1 MTIYFAGSE
10 PEAFTTFVQDTPYIT
25 TSGSFHDTDYSRCA
39 LSSFESS
46 LIMIDLPGV
55 GDGVSE
61 GWMQSRITV
70 TESLISTGYPVLQ
83 IADKNGQI
91 LADIITKSQAQSI
104 PCVLRY
110 YTAAATRVEVNP
122 QVAIRPTG
130 SSTTPQWI
138 TLYWKIVGTS
148 LTLTWYFNGVVAA
161 TVTVTVAFM
170 SGKLVRQC
178 SWGGTGH
185 NSTSYRIW
193 HSEMIVSSED
203 PRGYR
208 VATVVPNSLGTKDEW
223 IGNYADIDDV
233 GIPSDADYIYT
244 DAINKIE
251 SFGLT
256 NLSVTAQNMDVVAA
270 VVSARARRGVTGP
283 QNLKPFIRTNSTDYE
298 GATYATVPSTFTN
311 MPPVVMGVN
320 PVTGN
325 PWTITE
331 IQDLEA
337 GFKSLT

>member
-1 MTIYFAGSE
+1 MTIYFAGTE
-10 PEAFTTFVQDTPYIT
+10 PEAFTTFVQDTPFIST
-25 TSGSFHDTDYSRCA
+25 TGSAHDPDYSRCA
-39 LSSFESS
+39 LSAMEDN
-46 LIMIDLPGV
+46 LITIDLQGV
-55 GDGVSE
+55 GDGISE

-70 TESLISTGYPVLQ
+70 TDTLISSGHPVLQ

-91 LADIITKSQAQSI
+91 LAEIITKGSNTPTPS
-104 PCVLRY
+104 VLRY

-122 QVAIRPTG
+122 QVNIRPTASLAG
-130 SSTTPQWI
+130 QWV
-138 TLYWKIVGTS
+138 TMYWKIVGTS
-148 LTLTWYFNGVVAA
+148 LTLTWYFNGVLAA
-161 TVTVTVAFM
+161 TVTATVAFM
-170 SGKLVRQC
+170 SGKLVKRC
-178 SWGGTGH
+178 GWGGTGH
-185 NSTSYRIW
+185 SSTSYRIY
-193 HSEMIVSSED
+193 HSEMIVSSVD

-208 VATVVPNSLGTKDEW
+208 VATIVPNSLGTKDEW
-223 IGNYADIDDV
+223 TGNYADIDDV

-256 NLSVTAQNMDVVAA
+256 NLSTPAQNMDVVAA

-283 QNLKPFIRTNSTDYE
+283 QNLKPFVRTNSTDYE
-298 GATYATVPSTFTN
+298 GATYASVPATFTN
-311 MPPVVMGVN
+311 LPPVVMAVN

>member
-1 MTIYFAGSE
+1 MTIYFAGTE
-10 PEAFTTFVQDTPYIT
+10 PEAFTSYVQDTPYMS
-25 TSGSFHDTDYSRCA
+25 TSGAYHDPDYSRCA
-39 LSSFESS
+39 LSSYENT
-46 LIMIDLPGV
+46 LITINLSGV
-55 GDGVSE
+55 GSGLSE
-61 GWMQSRITV
+61 GWMQSRIGSTDA
-70 TESLISTGYPVLQ
+70 LISSGFPVLQ
-83 IADKNGQI
+83 IADATGQI
-91 LADIITKSQAQSI
+91 LAEIITKSSGS
-104 PCVLRY
+104 PLPSVLRY

-122 QVAIRPTG
+122 QVNIRPSG
-130 SSTTPQWI
+130 SAAGQWV

-148 LTLTWYFNGVVAA
+148 LTLTWYFNNVLAA

-170 SGKLVRQC
+170 SGKLVKQC

-185 NSTSYRIW
+185 TSTSYRIW
-193 HSEMIVSSED
+193 HSEMLVSSED

-208 VATVVPNSLGTKDEW
+208 VATITPNSLGTKDEW
-223 IGNYADIDDV
+223 TGNYADIDDLGV
-233 GIPSDADYIYT
+233 TFDDDYIYT

-256 NLSVTAQNMDVVAA
+256 NLSAAAQNMDVVAA
-270 VVSARARRGVTGP
+270 VVSARARRGFTGP
-283 QNLKPFIRTNSTDYE
+283 QNIKPFIRTNSTNYE
-298 GATYATVPSTFTN
+298 GATYPAVPATFTN
-311 MPPVVMGVN
+311 LPPVVMGVN